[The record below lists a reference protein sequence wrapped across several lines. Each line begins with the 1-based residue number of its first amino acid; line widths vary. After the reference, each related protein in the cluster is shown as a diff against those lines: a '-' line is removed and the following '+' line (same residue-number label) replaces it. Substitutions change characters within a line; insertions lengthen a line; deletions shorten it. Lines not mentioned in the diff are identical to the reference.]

1 MKFMVLAG
9 LALTAA
15 TPAHGEEW
23 WLASQ
28 ARTFAGFVDTA
39 SISEWGDERTATLW
53 RINYR
58 RGPDGEKSTMLRAR
72 FHCRDKVM
80 TVISTKA
87 YDGEGSEIGHFKAS
101 YPEQVPERVSR
112 GSIGRAELDFVC
124 ENWSRTSRFARK
136 AEVPPQEAVA
146 IAGQLR
152 RLGFTFGDSY
162 ALALPDRNSDELK
175 EAFSKLVPPRLQ
187 DEVARILG
195 LEPWNE
201 KMESID

>member
-9 LALTAA
+9 LALAAA
-15 TPAHGEEW
+15 TPAHAEEW

-124 ENWSRTSRFARK
+124 ENWSRTGRFARK

-162 ALALPDRNSDELK
+162 ALALVPPESEAWKSAFDR
-175 EAFSKLVPPRLQ
+175 LVPP
-187 DEVARILG
+187 ARR
-195 LEPWNE
+195 EDV
-201 KMESID
+201 MSIFGIGDAPEAGPGGW